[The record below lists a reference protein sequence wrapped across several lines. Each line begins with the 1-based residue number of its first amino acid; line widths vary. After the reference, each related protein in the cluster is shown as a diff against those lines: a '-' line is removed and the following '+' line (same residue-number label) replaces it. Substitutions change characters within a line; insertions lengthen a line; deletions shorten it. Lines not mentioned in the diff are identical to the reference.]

1 MASLGSKNI
10 VVIVGASH
18 AGVAV
23 AEALR
28 KGGFG
33 GEVILLDRE
42 AGLPSE
48 RPPLSKAWLVEGG
61 GEFLLR
67 QGDWFKD
74 NAIDFRSD
82 CEVVSGDSDKC
93 SITLKNGEEI
103 KWDRL
108 VLATGATPRTLADFS
123 GSSVYLLRTP
133 SDAKALSGAFD
144 KGGRLAVIGGG
155 YIGLEVAAS
164 ARKRGLEVI
173 VFEQAERLLARVASR
188 EASAFFEDLHKS
200 HDVEIVT
207 DASLAS
213 LERQGDKVLL
223 ASDKDKWEV
232 KSVLVGIGVMPN
244 TSLGESLGLEV
255 GDGFLVN
262 SHYETSQEGIFAI
275 GDAALPMGGYTGGKV
290 RVESVHH
297 AQMSAEI
304 AAAALL
310 GAGSKSHEVP
320 WFWSDQYDCKLQS
333 AGIVPQEAE
342 VVTREGQREG
352 AISFWSFAGGKLVA
366 VEAINF
372 PQAYMIGRAVLS
384 DNLPLSVDNVADL
397 NYDIKQFIK
406 KERG

>member
-1 MASLGSKNI
+1 MASLGSENI

-42 AGLPSE
+42 SGLPSE
-48 RPPLSKAWLVEGG
+48 RPPLSKAWLTEG

-67 QGDWFKD
+67 QADWFKD

-82 CEVVSGDSDKC
+82 CEVVSGDSEAR

-133 SDAKALSGAFD
+133 SDAKALSAAFD
-144 KGGRLAVIGGG
+144 KGGKLAVIGGG

-164 ARKRGLEVI
+164 ARKRGLEVV

-188 EASAFFEDLHKS
+188 KTSAFFEDLHKS

-207 DASLAS
+207 STNITS
-213 LERQGDKVLL
+213 FEQQGDKVLL

-232 KSVLVGIGVMPN
+232 RSVLVGIGVMPN
-244 TSLGESLGLEV
+244 ISLGESLGLEV

-275 GDAALPMGGYTGGKV
+275 GDTALPQGGYTEGKM
-290 RVESVHH
+290 RIESVHH

-310 GAGSKSHEVP
+310 SDEGKPHEVP

-342 VVTREGQREG
+342 VITREGEREG
-352 AISFWSFAGGKLVA
+352 AISFWSFADGKLVA

-384 DNLPLSVDNVADL
+384 DNLPLTANQVADP
-397 NYDIKQFIK
+397 NYDLKQLIK
-406 KERG
+406 R